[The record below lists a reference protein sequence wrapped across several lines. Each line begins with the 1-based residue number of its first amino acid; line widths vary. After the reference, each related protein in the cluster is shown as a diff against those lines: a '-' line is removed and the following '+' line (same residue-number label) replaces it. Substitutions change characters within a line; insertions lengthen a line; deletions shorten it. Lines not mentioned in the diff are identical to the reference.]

1 VTSKPHSHSQH
12 SARFWQIWYKRKAA
26 DPWKPRIF
34 NQWNS
39 VWSSWQ
45 TKGVEVATCGLEARD
60 AKSTGRGVLAIGAGD
75 GPKNNSWYSFL
86 EYPWWKRISI
96 SLPGSAHSDS
106 ALQLHR
112 CASKPL
118 WALFVREQCIIPTPF
133 MSHMYVD
140 SYRTISVPHS
150 EQSLPKPI
158 TPETPIDCPSNTVSP
173 VNAHLGNGILFPK
186 ANATHPPIKHS
197 PPKGVTGPNALN
209 LCGSSTS

>member
-1 VTSKPHSHSQH
+1 
-12 SARFWQIWYKRKAA
+12 
-26 DPWKPRIF
+26 
-34 NQWNS
+34 
-39 VWSSWQ
+39 
-45 TKGVEVATCGLEARD
+45 
-60 AKSTGRGVLAIGAGD
+60 
-75 GPKNNSWYSFL
+75 
-86 EYPWWKRISI
+86 
-96 SLPGSAHSDS
+96 
-106 ALQLHR
+106 
-112 CASKPL
+112 
-118 WALFVREQCIIPTPF
+118 

-209 LCGSSTS
+209 LCGSSTSKYMPPLNIVMPATNKLAASVFFGATALERRRTPE